1 MNSIELPGTDL
12 RVSEICLGTMT
23 WGEQTSESDAHEQL
37 DFAAANG
44 VNFIDSAEMYPIPP
58 RPQTQGRSEAFLG
71 SWLARQGREKFVV
84 ATKVTGPGRRDWV
97 RGGRTDLTRANI
109 LEAADLS
116 LRRMQTDYI
125 DLYQI
130 HWPQRN
136 VAMFGSMRFD
146 PSKEKPTLMD
156 EQVDAMAELAYAGKI
171 RYWGV
176 SNETAWGVC
185 EFQRLARERGAPPPV
200 TIQNTCNL
208 LHRTFEWGLAEA
220 CYREGLALLAY
231 SPLAQ
236 GMLTGKYAGG
246 ARPAGARFTLYPEF
260 GERWQ
265 RPGCVA
271 AAAEYL
277 EIARRHGIDPAAMA
291 LAFVRGRRF
300 VASTIIGATRLGH
313 IGCALDSLNVALDDA
328 TLGEIDQVNVK
339 YPSPAAGL

>member
-1 MNSIELPGTDL
+1 MNSTAIPGTDL

-23 WGEQTSESDAHEQL
+23 WGEQTSEHDAHAQL
-37 DFAAANG
+37 DYAAANG

-58 RPQTQGRSEAFLG
+58 RPQTQGRSEALLG
-71 SWLARQGREKFVV
+71 TWLARQGRDKFVV
-84 ATKVTGPGRRDWV
+84 ATKVTGPGRRDWL

-109 LEAADLS
+109 LEAAELS
-116 LRRMQTDYI
+116 LQRLQTDYI

-136 VAMFGSMRFD
+136 VAMFGNMRFD
-146 PSKEKPTLMD
+146 PSKEKPTLME

-200 TIQNTCNL
+200 TIQNTFNL

-220 CYREGLALLAY
+220 CYRERVALLAY
-231 SPLAQ
+231 SPLGQ
-236 GMLTGKYAGG
+236 GVLTGKYAGG
-246 ARPAGARFTLYPEF
+246 ARPPGARFTLFPEF

-265 RPGCVA
+265 RPGCVS
-271 AAAEYL
+271 AAAEYV
-277 EIARRHGIDPAAMA
+277 EIARRHGVDPAAMA

-300 VASTIIGATRLGH
+300 VASTIVGATRVEH
-313 IGCALDSLNVALDDA
+313 VRSALDSLSVALDDA
-328 TLGEIDQVNVK
+328 TLGEIDQVNAR

>member
-1 MNSIELPGTDL
+1 MNIASIPGTDL
-12 RVSEICLGTMT
+12 RVSGICLGTMT
-23 WGEQTSESDAHEQL
+23 WGEQTGEADAHAQL
-37 DFAAANG
+37 DYAAANG
-44 VNFIDSAEMYPIPP
+44 VNFVDSAEMYPIPP
-58 RPQTQGRSEAFLG
+58 GPRTQGRSEAIVG
-71 SWLARQGREKFVV
+71 TWLARQSRDKFVV

-116 LRRMQTDYI
+116 LRRLQTEYI

-136 VAMFGSMRFD
+136 VAMFGKLRFD
-146 PSKEKPTLMD
+146 PSKEMPTLME
-156 EQVDAMAELAYAGKI
+156 EQVDAMAELAHKGKI
-171 RYWGV
+171 RHWGV

-200 TIQNTCNL
+200 TIQNTYNL

-220 CYREGLALLAY
+220 CYRERVALLAY
-231 SPLAQ
+231 SPLGQ

-246 ARPAGARFTLYPEF
+246 GKPPGARFTLYPEF

-271 AAAEYL
+271 AAAEYAA
-277 EIARRHGIDPAAMA
+277 IARRRGVEPAAMA

-300 VASTIIGATRLGH
+300 VASTIIGATRVEQLRL
-313 IGCALDSLNVALDDA
+313 ALDGPNLALDEA
-328 TLGEIDQVNVK
+328 MLAEIDEVNAK